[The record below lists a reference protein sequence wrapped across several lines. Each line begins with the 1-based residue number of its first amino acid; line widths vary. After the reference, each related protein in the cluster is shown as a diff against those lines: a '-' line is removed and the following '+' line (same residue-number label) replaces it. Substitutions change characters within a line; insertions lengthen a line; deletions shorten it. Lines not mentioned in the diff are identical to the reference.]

1 MRKILFTLFAL
12 VFMSGC
18 TTSVDLTET
27 FTDNHEAESSSTIL
41 EETTIKN
48 ATMETTQLQTRE
60 EESTSIPNEEEF
72 NQIMGQISNVE
83 AVRYAYSR
91 GNIEQFVAE

>member
-27 FTDNHEAESSSTIL
+27 FTDNHEAESSSTI
-41 EETTIKN
+41 
-48 ATMETTQLQTRE
+48 
-60 EESTSIPNEEEF
+60 
-72 NQIMGQISNVE
+72 
-83 AVRYAYSR
+83 
-91 GNIEQFVAE
+91 FVAE